1 MGKEMYRGT
10 QSISRGARPTH
21 AVCMG
26 QAMSVDYQW
35 GSVQPEVPAQPWCRL
50 RVCGWNLPQR
60 QACDAYLR
68 SLAIAQRP
76 DGGTRRCRAPWLH
89 TGPVVEKHESHSGG
103 HSGPSHAHTPFLQWT
118 AKSVPLLGADTS
130 RPARG
135 RPNSAMS
142 SPPSGVLR
150 HRSEMPPSSTS
161 SSVTGDVHVLPPVKD
176 PRMVQVP
183 RAGPQADGGSG

>member
-1 MGKEMYRGT
+1 MRVLSPHIPCTAGVGQT
-10 QSISRGARPTH
+10 ITH
-21 AVCMG
+21 TVCMG
-26 QAMSVDYQW
+26 QAMSVDYQR

-60 QACDAYLR
+60 QACDAYLG
-68 SLAIAQRP
+68 SLATAQRP
-76 DGGTRRCRAPWLH
+76 DGGTRRCQAPWSH

-150 HRSEMPPSSTS
+150 HRSCARISRLRDPSPGFSWKES
-161 SSVTGDVHVLPPVKD
+161 
-176 PRMVQVP
+176 RMNV
-183 RAGPQADGGSG
+183 RSG